1 MKKWILLLPLFFLFA
16 CDRTRVEGL
25 VYLNSQ
31 SAGKYFKAIEKIC
44 NDDNGKLWGENI
56 YGPIMFI
63 DSHTRN
69 IYANAPDRNGLLKQ
83 RDGVYT
89 GLLPKD
95 ITINVNNVEYGGTLY
110 AMVPLPQHEDHYRIV
125 SWSVHSL
132 YHCYQERH
140 HLRSEVI
147 NVSHMN
153 DESSR
158 LLLKLEWKA
167 LIKAINSDSTTSNQ
181 AIRDALIFRGARREL
196 YSDRISEENTFEC
209 TEGLATFT
217 YIKLCAKSADEYKT
231 RLLEYLDKIYKS
243 PSFTVSYGFIHG
255 ALYAFLLDARDYDF
269 SDITLIDFDL
279 AAEVGKLYDIILP
292 DYCRDVAGSLSMGY
306 NLPELRKEE
315 EELQKMIS
323 EKTQK
328 IASIFTEKPTV
339 KVSLESPNFSFEPED
354 IFSLD
359 TIGTIYRK
367 LRVSDNW
374 GRLTVDDGRVLIS
387 NDLKTL
393 RISTGDVKTDR
404 NHISCK
410 GWQISLNEGWHL
422 TVEGDSYIILK
433 SRL

>member
-63 DSHTRN
+63 ESHTRN
-69 IYANAPDRNGLLKQ
+69 IYANAPDKNGLLKQ

-110 AMVPLPQHEDHYRIV
+110 AMVPLPQHEDYYRIV

-132 YHCYQERH
+132 FHCYQERH

-167 LIKAINSDSTTSNQ
+167 LIKAINSDSITHNQ

-196 YSDRISEENTFEC
+196 YSDGTSEENTFEC

-217 YIKLCAKSADEYKT
+217 YIKLCSKSDDEYKT
-231 RLLEYLDKIYKS
+231 SLLEYLDKIYKS

-255 ALYAFLLDARDYDF
+255 ALYAFLLDARGYDF
-269 SDITLIDFDL
+269 SDITSIDFDL
-279 AAEVGKLYDIILP
+279 AAAVGKLYDIKLP
-292 DYCRDVAGSLSMGY
+292 DYCRDVAGSLALGY
-306 NLPELRKEE
+306 NLPELRTEE
-315 EELQKMIS
+315 EEMQKMIS

-328 IASIFTEKPTV
+328 IANSFIEKPTV

-393 RISTGDVKTDR
+393 RISTGDVKTER
-404 NHISCK
+404 NHISGK
-410 GWQISLNEGWHL
+410 GWQISLNEDWHL
-422 TVEGDSYIILK
+422 TEEGDGYIIIK
-433 SRL
+433 SRP